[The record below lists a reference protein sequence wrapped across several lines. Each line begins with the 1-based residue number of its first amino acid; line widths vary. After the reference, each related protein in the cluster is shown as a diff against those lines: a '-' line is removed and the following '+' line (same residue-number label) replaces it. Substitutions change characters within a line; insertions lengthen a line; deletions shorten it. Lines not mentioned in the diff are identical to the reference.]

1 MICFVR
7 TLLPIDFL
15 LLVLTCCLF
24 PLSLSLSL
32 LSRTQWRWY
41 VMSGHCH
48 RLTSCCW
55 FLPYRFPPK
64 CLFVLF
70 LTFSAQI
77 HPRQCVNKIWLFTP
91 TYPVDGVAV
100 VLSIC
105 CEKDVEDKYNSKTN
119 IVRHHCDDWAKLS
132 VVNNEHPTENIT
144 NELNFLILE
153 LWEPWKYQYSRDSF
167 HGEL

>member
-1 MICFVR
+1 MNDMFCQDIA
-7 TLLPIDFL
+7 TNWLLTAGSYL
-15 LLVLTCCLF
+15 LSF
-24 PLSLSLSL
+24 PTFTFSLLLSL

-55 FLPYRFPPK
+55 FLSYRFPPK

-91 TYPVDGVAV
+91 FMASEFGIIFFLNINIWLNCTYLLLDYVM
-100 VLSIC
+100 
-105 CEKDVEDKYNSKTN
+105 
-119 IVRHHCDDWAKLS
+119 CDY
-132 VVNNEHPTENIT
+132 ERTENRQHFQRLSKKIIQ
-144 NELNFLILE
+144 L
-153 LWEPWKYQYSRDSF
+153 
-167 HGEL
+167 

>member
-1 MICFVR
+1 MFCQDIA
-7 TLLPIDFL
+7 TNWLLTAGSYL
-15 LLVLTCCLF
+15 LSF
-24 PLSLSLSL
+24 PTFTFSLSL
-32 LSRTQWRWY
+32 LSRTQIRWY

-91 TYPVDGVAV
+91 FMASEFGIKKHNYFFTSIWLIYTYLLLDYVFNERTENRQRFQRLSKKFYNCNYNYKGALKT
-100 VLSIC
+100 LSIVPPGTN
-105 CEKDVEDKYNSKTN
+105 KHFPKT
-119 IVRHHCDDWAKLS
+119 L
-132 VVNNEHPTENIT
+132 
-144 NELNFLILE
+144 
-153 LWEPWKYQYSRDSF
+153 
-167 HGEL
+167 

>member
-1 MICFVR
+1 MNDMFCQDIA
-7 TLLPIDFL
+7 TNWLLTAGSYL
-15 LLVLTCCLF
+15 LSF
-24 PLSLSLSL
+24 PTFTFSLSLSL

-77 HPRQCVNKIWLFTP
+77 YPRQCVNKIWLFTP
-91 TYPVDGVAV
+91 FMASEFGIKKTKQFFTSIYGWYTHIFCWIVCLMKELKIGN
-100 VLSIC
+100 VLKDCRKNYTTLTTTTGCPWNIIIC
-105 CEKDVEDKYNSKTN
+105 TAWYK
-119 IVRHHCDDWAKLS
+119 
-132 VVNNEHPTENIT
+132 
-144 NELNFLILE
+144 
-153 LWEPWKYQYSRDSF
+153 
-167 HGEL
+167 

>member
-1 MICFVR
+1 MNDTFCQDIA
-7 TLLPIDFL
+7 TNWLLSAGSYL
-15 LLVLTCCLF
+15 LSF
-24 PLSLSLSL
+24 PTFTFSLSLSL

-91 TYPVDGVAV
+91 FMASEFGIKKQQKKLFLYINIWLIYTYLLMDYVFNERTDSVQLKIGN
-100 VLSIC
+100 VL
-105 CEKDVEDKYNSKTN
+105 KDCQK
-119 IVRHHCDDWAKLS
+119 
-132 VVNNEHPTENIT
+132 
-144 NELNFLILE
+144 ILQ
-153 LWEPWKYQYSRDSF
+153 L
-167 HGEL
+167 